1 MTKRQSGKGSYDRE
15 YLEKLIEEAIIDC
28 YNEYEQAVG
37 MFTKIEEELDLPFR
51 T

>member
-28 YNEYEQAVG
+28 YNEYEQRRMIRAG
-37 MFTKIEEELDLPFR
+37 SCDAC
-51 T
+51 